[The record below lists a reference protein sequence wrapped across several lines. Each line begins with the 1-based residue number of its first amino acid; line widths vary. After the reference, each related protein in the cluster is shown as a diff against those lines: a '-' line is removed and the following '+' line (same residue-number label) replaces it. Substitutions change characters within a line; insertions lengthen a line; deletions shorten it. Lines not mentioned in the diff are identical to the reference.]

1 MISTLRV
8 LVLEDHAFQR
18 ALACTVLNALGIGEV
33 IEAVDGEDAL
43 RKLHLAG
50 GVDVALCDLRMP
62 GMDGVALLCQA
73 ARANLIR
80 SIILSSDVDKSLL
93 NAVATLINK
102 LGMEY
107 LGDLGKPYT
116 KEQLRDLLKHHSP
129 VPPSPFCSGKAPLR
143 LPDRE
148 IHNALAR
155 QEFKAYFQPKYDIRS
170 GRLCGAEVLAR
181 WQHPQ
186 HGTLLPGNFLARLAT
201 LGLLDEVFLQLFSQ
215 GLEVQQRRPGI
226 ALAYNLEV
234 SQLTTLQLPEI
245 VNEALQS
252 HGVPASGVIFEVT
265 ETGAMQA
272 ANESLEAMIRLRL
285 MGCSLSMDDFGTG
298 FSSLGRFC
306 ELPFNQIKLDRSFM
320 PSLRPGSRSYAAVA
334 SAVALAKAL
343 DISLVIEGV
352 ETTDQHHYLIEL
364 GCTLA
369 QGFFYATPMPA
380 ADFLTLQEH

>member
-18 ALACTVLNALGIGEV
+18 ALACTVLNAIGIGEV

-43 RKLHLAG
+43 RKLHQVG

-80 SIILSSDVDKSLL
+80 SIVLSSDVDKSLL
-93 NAVATLINK
+93 LAVATLINK

-116 KEQLRDLLKHHSP
+116 QEQLLDLLKHHSP
-129 VPPSPFCSGKAPLR
+129 TPPSAVYTGPVPLQ
-143 LPDRE
+143 LPDQAF
-148 IHNALAR
+148 HNALAR
-155 QEFKAYFQPKYDIRS
+155 QEFKAYFQPKYDFRN

-186 HGTLLPGNFLARLAT
+186 HGVLPPSNFLDRLEA

-234 SQLTTLQLPEI
+234 SQLSTLKLPEI
-245 VNEALQS
+245 VDEALQS

-272 ANESLEAMIRLRL
+272 ASESLEAMIRLRL

-334 SAVALAKAL
+334 SAVALAKSL

-352 ETTDQHHYLIEL
+352 ETADQHRYLIEL
-364 GCTLA
+364 GCTFA

-380 ADFLTLQEH
+380 TDFLARQEQ